1 MQRTHSTARMQRTH
15 IAMRVQRT
23 HIAMRVQRTHCHAC
37 TAHTLPCVYSVHALC
52 IELYAERMR
61 RAPRRER
68 TLMRRMPAKPK
79 LTVATHAAAVTIA
92 VTIAAVTI
100 ATAATNAAGTR
111 RALRVVGDTPARDAG
126 AAHQLRQELRL
137 RPRLEDHRSR
147 RGALSAHE

>member
-1 MQRTHSTARMQRTH
+1 M
-15 IAMRVQRT
+15 
-23 HIAMRVQRTHCHAC
+23 
-37 TAHTLPCVYSVHALC
+37 YSVHALC

-111 RALRVVGDTPARDAG
+111 RALSVVGDTPARDAG